1 VRFQAKT
8 SLGSEVVD
16 VLALGELAAM
26 AQARDGSGRVRLSAA
41 PSSDSSSPGQD
52 LLGVRREEDGSV
64 LVAGLAAEAREFTRV
79 AADAQAPSTEW
90 RDTGLKADVFAGM
103 WIAVS

>member
-8 SLGSEVVD
+8 SLGGEVVD
-16 VLALGELAAM
+16 VLALGEIAAM
-26 AQARDGSGRVRLSAA
+26 ARARDGSGRVRLSAGR
-41 PSSDSSSPGQD
+41 SSEAWSPGQD